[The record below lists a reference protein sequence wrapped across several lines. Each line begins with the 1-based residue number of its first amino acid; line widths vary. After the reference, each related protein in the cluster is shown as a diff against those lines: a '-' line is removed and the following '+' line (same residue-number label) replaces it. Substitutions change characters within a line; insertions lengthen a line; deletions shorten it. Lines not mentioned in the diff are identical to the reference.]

1 MREITGISELFGRC
15 AAGKGDLCEGS
26 LGPEHPRG
34 DILKASPILLREIT
48 GISELFGRPAAG
60 KGNLCEGFLGPEHP
74 RGAAKGHMGEPCP
87 KNKRRAHPPTG
98 NSFKALI
105 HTTEGGFE
113 APRPAPFFLRG
124 ARGDILEPSPIL
136 CEGS

>member
-1 MREITGISELFGRC
+1 MREITGISERFGRS
-15 AAGKGDLCEGS
+15 AAGKGDLCEGF

-34 DILKASPILLREIT
+34 DILKASPIPLKEIT
-48 GISELFGRPAAG
+48 GISERFGRSAAC
-60 KGNLCEGFLGPEHP
+60 KGDLCEGFLGPEHP
-74 RGAAKGHMGEPCP
+74 RGAAKGHMGEPGP

-98 NSFKALI
+98 NSFKALSQG
-105 HTTEGGFE
+105 TEGGFE